1 MFKCQIKCHAYLFII
16 YLQVINRT
24 PESIMSRYKKVIL
37 PRKDAILEK
46 CRNKHIKALPL
57 KIFFRE
63 YDSELGERIPQGS
76 VPPGLSN
83 APDPNL
89 PRMGNFGH
97 EEDILLLKYVLGQ
110 ETGVRGG
117 NVIYK
122 KFAQSHPWRSYQS
135 WRNRYMKHLRH
146 HIDTFFYENDHAS
159 IPMHLLPVF
168 GGDGTGS
175 STNISTRANARHR
188 RSAARSVSNAQS
200 MAVLDSDDE
209 MFRDERPANLTEPV
223 DTSNEAESMSKTGS
237 TRDDDLEADVP
248 STVEPTK
255 KGSGSSPHIN
265 ESNSQAVSSIE
276 SPTKKATES
285 NSQEIPSIESPTSKE
300 TESQIDNPL
309 FYGADS
315 PLELID
321 PFESPNGT
329 EPNSPVKASKQ
340 YWPHDGDVSLSRKG
354 LEGSEN
360 VHHRSASMS
369 LDSSHFFSS
378 RSPSI

>member
-1 MFKCQIKCHAYLFII
+1 
-16 YLQVINRT
+16 
-24 PESIMSRYKKVIL
+24 MSRYKKVIL

-46 CRNKHIKALPL
+46 CRKKHIKSLPL

-168 GGDGTGS
+168 GGDGIGS
-175 STNISTRANARHR
+175 STNISTRANARPR
-188 RSAARSVSNAQS
+188 RSAARSVSNAKS

-223 DTSNEAESMSKTGS
+223 DTSNEAESMSKNGS
-237 TRDDDLEADVP
+237 TRDYDPEADVP
-248 STVEPTK
+248 STVEITK
-255 KGSGSSPHIN
+255 KGSGSSQHIS
-265 ESNSQAVSSIE
+265 ESNSQAVS
-276 SPTKKATES
+276 
-285 NSQEIPSIESPTSKE
+285 SIESPTSKE

-321 PFESPNGT
+321 PFESPTGT

-354 LEGSEN
+354 VEGSEN
-360 VHHRSASMS
+360 VHRRSTSMS